1 MFSQVIG
8 TRDESTTV
16 QKSIEDEM
24 IVVGIKKKATDDG
37 LGSRNCP
44 QWYYI
49 ILVILHKPFGK

>member
-16 QKSIEDEM
+16 QKAIEDEM

-49 ILVILHKPFGK
+49 ILTCNIA